1 MPNNSSKIISLM
13 FIIGRRM
20 REEMKQN
27 ERVGGA
33 SWIHFEALRYIDEQG
48 RPLMS
53 DVAAHFSITRPAAT
67 LLVDGL
73 VKNKMLRRIVDPHDR
88 RAVRVALT
96 PKGKQVLTQG
106 IKQRMKKIQE
116 VFSVLDA
123 KEHTELVR
131 ILTKIAKST

>member
-27 ERVGGA
+27 EKVGGA
-33 SWIHFEALRYIDEQG
+33 SWIHFEALRYIEEQR

-53 DVAAHFSITRPAAT
+53 DVAGYFSITRPAAT

-73 VKNKMLRRIVDPHDR
+73 VEGKMLRRIVDVHDR

-96 PKGKQVLTQG
+96 PKGKQILAQG
-106 IKQRMKKIQE
+106 IKQRVKKITE

-123 KEHTELVR
+123 KEHAELVR
-131 ILTKIAKST
+131 ILNKIAMSK

>member
-20 REEMKQN
+20 REEMKQS
-27 ERVGGA
+27 EKIGGA
-33 SWIHFEALRYIDEQG
+33 SWIHFEALRYIDDNG
-48 RPLMS
+48 KPLMS
-53 DVAAHFSITRPAAT
+53 DVAAYFSITRPAAT

-73 VKNKMLRRIVDPHDR
+73 VEAKMLRRIVDPRDR

-106 IKQRMKKIQE
+106 IKQRVKKIQE
-116 VFSVLDA
+116 LFSVLDA
-123 KEHTELVR
+123 KEHVELVR
-131 ILTKIAKST
+131 ILNKIAKSK

>member
-1 MPNNSSKIISLM
+1 M

-27 ERVGGA
+27 EKIGGA
-33 SWIHFEALRYIDEQG
+33 SWIHFEALRYIDEQSK
-48 RPLMS
+48 PLMS

-73 VKNKMLRRIVDPHDR
+73 VKNKMLRRIVDPRDR

-96 PKGKQVLTQG
+96 PKGKQVLAQG
-106 IKQRMKKIQE
+106 IKQRVKKITE
-116 VFSVLDA
+116 LFSVLDTN
-123 KEHTELVR
+123 EHAELIR
-131 ILTKIAKST
+131 ILNKIAKSK